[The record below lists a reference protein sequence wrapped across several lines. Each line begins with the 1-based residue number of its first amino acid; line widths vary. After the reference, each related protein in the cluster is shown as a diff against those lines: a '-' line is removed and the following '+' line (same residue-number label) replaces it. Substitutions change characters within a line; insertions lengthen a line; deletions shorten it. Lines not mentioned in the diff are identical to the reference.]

1 MTFINHLYVPLDHC
15 TVLLVI
21 DPWSVRRRF
30 GDSILCCWTPQFLGL
45 TDAALDTFYYNTM
58 RHCCWSPLASLTST
72 FLTLMLSIFC
82 YFPLDFYNDVRCLV
96 VALHVLVLGVEERH
110 LEAEIHQAFAHCVF
124 DPFNVNSTSDVVPRW
139 QPLQPI
145 FVI

>member
-1 MTFINHLYVPLDHC
+1 MVCAPALRGQHS
-15 TVLLVI
+15 VLLDTTISGAHGRCAEHLLTQHNGTLWVHAGVI
-21 DPWSVRRRF
+21 DLHLFDFDVV
-30 GDSILCCWTPQFLGL
+30 Q
-45 TDAALDTFYYNTM
+45 
-58 RHCCWSPLASLTST
+58 
-72 FLTLMLSIFC
+72 FC
-82 YFPLDFYNDVRCLV
+82 YFPLDFFNDVRCLV
-96 VALHVLVLGVEERH
+96 VELRVLVLGVEERD